1 MVTIR
6 LRVHAIAADAARP
19 RHTLRC
25 LGMPWYTLVSV
36 MRAAGIKDA
45 VSQLHRLSDYSLIY
59 FDGDEVQLAR
69 PCDAYEYF
77 SAGVPVRRHMLLV
90 AMLRQSR
97 QGGAA
102 QK

>member
-1 MVTIR
+1 
-6 LRVHAIAADAARP
+6 
-19 RHTLRC
+19 
-25 LGMPWYTLVSV
+25 
-36 MRAAGIKDA
+36 MRAAGIQDA
-45 VSQLHRLSDYSLIY
+45 VSQLHRLSYFSLVFVY
-59 FDGDEVQLAR
+59 GDEVQLAR